1 MKTSSRLLKAVVF
14 AALLNTVSA
23 YSDNGQANPLVA
35 KVNGMDIRKSDF
47 DEFKQIFPPE
57 LVKAAEEKDAG
68 KFHVTLVRQLV
79 DLKLVIQEAKKLGL
93 EKTPEVQEA
102 LKKITEQLIF
112 KAYISDKLK
121 NALTDEAVRKLYDE
135 ERKNMPKDAKET
147 RARHIMV
154 KDEKTAKDIIK
165 KLDEGADF
173 QKLAREMSLD
183 KASGQEGGD
192 LGYFGKE
199 DFIPEI
205 SQEAFGLAPGKY
217 SKAPVKSP
225 SGWHIIKVDDRR
237 TAKPKSIN
245 EVENRL
251 KAQIMEKETAAVMKN
266 LRDKASIEI
275 YDEKGQVIKDALKD
289 DVKETLKK

>member
-57 LVKAAEEKDAG
+57 LVKAAEEKDAD

-135 ERKNMPKDAKET
+135 ERKNK
-147 RARHIMV
+147 
-154 KDEKTAKDIIK
+154 
-165 KLDEGADF
+165 
-173 QKLAREMSLD
+173 
-183 KASGQEGGD
+183 
-192 LGYFGKE
+192 
-199 DFIPEI
+199 
-205 SQEAFGLAPGKY
+205 
-217 SKAPVKSP
+217 
-225 SGWHIIKVDDRR
+225 
-237 TAKPKSIN
+237 
-245 EVENRL
+245 
-251 KAQIMEKETAAVMKN
+251 
-266 LRDKASIEI
+266 
-275 YDEKGQVIKDALKD
+275 
-289 DVKETLKK
+289 